1 MKVDLDSV
9 SPMVAAKKMQNKPAM
24 LIHGT
29 GDQQISY
36 KNTETIFKS
45 FKDNPD
51 AEAWYPQNTEHIDA
65 INHYPTEYFQRVDR
79 FLDMYIGK

>member
-1 MKVDLDSV
+1 
-9 SPMVAAKKMQNKPAM
+9 MQDKPVM

-36 KNTETIFKS
+36 KNTEMIYES
-45 FKDNPD
+45 LKDNPD
-51 AEAWYPQNTEHIDA
+51 AEVWYPKNTEHIDA

-79 FLDMYIGK
+79 FMDEYIGK